1 MTAQNGRG
9 CCTVTERRVTV
20 ESVICD
26 REVGV
31 SEGFEQCENEYTAL
45 FAERGGVM
53 RISYGE
59 QSDSGEIKTD
69 ITLADGRV
77 RVHRSGAIESD
88 FLFIEGQRTSSL
100 YKIPPYSFD
109 AEINTKKIR
118 NNLTRLGGKLTII
131 YDMTVG
137 GAEKNVRMT
146 ITLEEAPHN
155 DT

>member
-1 MTAQNGRG
+1 M
-9 CCTVTERRVTV
+9 TERKATV

-26 REVGV
+26 PSVGV
-31 SEGFEQCENEYTAL
+31 AEGFERCENKYTAL
-45 FAERGGVM
+45 LGERDGTM
-53 RISYGE
+53 LISYSE
-59 QSDSGEIKTD
+59 QSEGGRIKSDIIVTGEHV
-69 ITLADGRV
+69 RV
-77 RVHRSGAIESD
+77 RRSGAIESD
-88 FLFIEGQRTSSL
+88 FLFIEGGRTRSL

-146 ITLEEAPHN
+146 ITLEEVAAN
-155 DT
+155 DA